1 MNIRTF
7 FRILYG
13 VFALVLLAFA
23 TLAVLL
29 DLNDKE
35 LHAREQNRFEC
46 ASLANWLHMSSDE
59 LTRLVRTYAVTGR
72 PIFETYYW
80 YLLDIRNGKQPWPED
95 TSGEYWDMLAAGLVE
110 PATSGPLISLHER
123 MVQAGFTE
131 EELGLLQQAQLES
144 DTLVRTEEIA
154 MHAMK
159 GEFEDEQG
167 GFSRKGPPDPAL
179 ANRILF
185 DDAYYAA
192 KGRIMAPI
200 RAATR
205 LIDERTRQAVDDC
218 YRWSRYYLRG
228 MMALLVL
235 AALLGALSL
244 QLVSRELLQPLRAIE
259 EQTGTIAKDMEQ
271 LSRVTKSIANG
282 DLSQSFCTASAK
294 IGLSVRNEIG
304 DLGRL
309 HDAMRDQMEATG
321 AAIATVT
328 TELAQRDQAL
338 RASQEALVAANKE
351 LEAFSYSVSH
361 DLRAPLRHISGF
373 VQLLQAK
380 TKDKLDAA
388 TYRYIEVI
396 SAAGKKMGDLIDD
409 LLSFSRTSRAQ
420 MREEKVSLGQLVQ
433 ECRRELETE
442 MHGRTIEWTVGE
454 LPEVNA
460 DRALLHQV
468 LANLL
473 GNAVKYTRPR
483 PVARIEVAAR
493 RENNEVIVSVRD
505 NGAGFDMKYIDKL
518 FGVFQRLHADTEFEG
533 TGIGLANVRRIISRH
548 GGRTWAE
555 GEVDKGATFY
565 FSLPVAGGVQ
575 HPEAAG

>member
-59 LTRLVRTYAVTGR
+59 LTRLVRTYVVTGR
-72 PIFETYYW
+72 PIFEKYYW
-80 YLLDIRNGKQPWPED
+80 YLLDIRNGKQPWPDD

-110 PATSGPLISLHER
+110 PATSGPLISLHDR
-123 MVQAGFTE
+123 MVQAGFTR
-131 EELGLLQQAQLES
+131 EELDLLQQGQLES

-167 GFSRKGPPDPAL
+167 GFSRKGPPDPAF

-205 LIDERTRQAVDDC
+205 LIDERTRRAADDC
-218 YRWSRYYLRG
+218 YRWSRYYLRS

-235 AALLGALSL
+235 AALLGAFSL

-259 EQTGTIAKDMEQ
+259 KQTDTIAKDMEQ
-271 LSRVTKSIANG
+271 LSRVTKSIADG
-282 DLSQSFCTASAK
+282 DLSQSFRTASAK

-309 HDAMRDQMEATG
+309 HDAMRDQMEAAG